1 MIANLLRRQ
10 IFLSSF
16 ILKLSSVYIPTV
28 LILFVGLSSC
38 KKDVV
43 ATPEEPISYKYLH
56 ISHTRGPSDYLMVD
70 GVETIDYSKYDVLML
85 GGDLLVSTTT
95 FAAGME
101 KVDSLFDV
109 GNPNTLWSIGNHDDI
124 NPAMI
129 PLYTN
134 RPFHYSYHK
143 NGITYLVLDTENDFC
158 NISNDQLALFNAVV
172 DTIQESSHL
181 IVMTHKMIWMSG
193 NNILEPLANST
204 ANGGLGLETWEIN
217 PNNFYDDLYW
227 SLLEVQERGVQV
239 ICIGGDIGF
248 NTSEF
253 QFRFDSGIHLLA
265 SGVSYTETINKALVF
280 EHYPTIRQLTWEYV
294 ELKDL

>member
-1 MIANLLRRQ
+1 MR
-10 IFLSSF
+10 LS
-16 ILKLSSVYIPTV
+16 IPYIITAF
-28 LILFVGLSSC
+28 ILFVGLSSC
-38 KKDVV
+38 KKDIVSP
-43 ATPEEPISYKYLH
+43 PEEPFSYTYLH

-85 GGDLLVSTTT
+85 GGDLLVSTT
-95 FAAGME
+95 ALSGGMD
-101 KVDSLFDV
+101 KVDAIFDV

-124 NPAMI
+124 NPSMI

-134 RPFHYSYHK
+134 RPFHYSYYK
-143 NGITYLVLDTENDFC
+143 NGITYLVLDTENDFS
-158 NISNDQLALFNAVV
+158 NISNAQLDLFNAVV

-181 IVMTHKMIWMSG
+181 IVMTHKLIWMSG
-193 NNILEPLANST
+193 NNNIEPLANST

-217 PNNFYDDLYW
+217 PNNFYNDLYW
-227 SLLEVQERGVQV
+227 NLLEVQERGVQV

-248 NTSEF
+248 HVSEF
-253 QFRFDSGIHLLA
+253 QYRFNSGIQLLA

-280 EHYPTIRQLTWEYV
+280 KHFPSIRKLTWEYV